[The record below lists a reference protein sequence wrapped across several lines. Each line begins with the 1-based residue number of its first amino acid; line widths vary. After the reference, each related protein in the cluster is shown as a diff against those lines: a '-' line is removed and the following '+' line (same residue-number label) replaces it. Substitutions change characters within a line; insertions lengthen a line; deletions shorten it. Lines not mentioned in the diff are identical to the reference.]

1 MVRRRF
7 LETMGGAAWAARG
20 APAPLRKAMRSGA
33 LGEVV
38 LCRVTAESRW
48 AAAALARFVGGGV
61 PLAFER
67 RAGAPE
73 VRVYGSD
80 ATLVADGRGYRIYP
94 AVEYS
99 SRTEVRE

>member
-1 MVRRRF
+1 
-7 LETMGGAAWAARG
+7 
-20 APAPLRKAMRSGA
+20 
-33 LGEVV
+33 
-38 LCRVTAESRW
+38 
-48 AAAALARFVGGGV
+48 VGGGV